1 MPYCVN
7 CGVELNNAA
16 KRCPLCGVRVV
27 LPPSLRS
34 NTARVPRPQ
43 QRDVAEGAFNKSLWI
58 QVVSVLM
65 AMPALVCVVINAA
78 SGEGLSWSLYVV
90 AGLGTVWVWCISPF
104 LYHRNI
110 VPLWITTDALA
121 LIGLLY
127 VIDALS
133 PSPGWFTPLALPI
146 ALTHSVF
153 TLLIVTLA
161 RRRILRELHIVA
173 ATLLALCVLGV
184 VVESAVD
191 LYLTQPLRL
200 QWSLLVLVLC
210 APLAVVAILLQRRT
224 AFVEAMR
231 IWLRM

>member
-7 CGVELNNAA
+7 CGVELTNGA

-34 NTARVPRPQ
+34 NAARVPRPQ
-43 QRDVAEGAFNKSLWI
+43 QQDIAEGTFRKSLWI
-58 QVVSVLM
+58 HVVSVLM
-65 AMPALVCVVINAA
+65 AIPALICVVINAA
-78 SGEGLSWSLYVV
+78 FGEGLTWSLYVV

-110 VPLWITTDALA
+110 VPLWIATDAAA

-133 PSPGWFTPLALPI
+133 PSPGWFAPLALPI
-146 ALTHSVF
+146 ALTQSVL
-153 TLLIVTLA
+153 TLLIVTFA
-161 RRRILRELHIVA
+161 RRRILRDLHIVA
-173 ATLLALCVLGV
+173 ATLLALGGLCV
-184 VVESAVD
+184 VVEGAVD
-191 LYLTQPLRL
+191 LYLTQVLRL

-210 APLAVVAILLQRRT
+210 APLAIVAILLQRRS
-224 AFVEAMR
+224 AFVEDMK

>member
-7 CGVELNNAA
+7 CGVELNQSA

-34 NTARVPRPQ
+34 NAARVPRPQ
-43 QRDVAEGAFNKSLWI
+43 QHDIAEGTFNKSLWI

-65 AMPALVCVVINAA
+65 AIPALICIVINAA
-78 SGEGLSWSLYVV
+78 FGEGLTWSLYVV
-90 AGLGTVWVWCISPF
+90 AGLGTVWIWCISPF
-104 LYHRNI
+104 LHRRNI
-110 VPLWITTDALA
+110 VQLWITTDAIA
-121 LIGLLY
+121 LVGLLY

-161 RRRILRELHIVA
+161 RSRILRELHIVA
-173 ATLLALCVLGV
+173 ATLLALCVLCV
-184 VVESAVD
+184 VVESVVD
-191 LYLTQPLRL
+191 LYLTQALRL
-200 QWSLLVLVLC
+200 QWSLLVVVLC
-210 APLAVVAILLQRRT
+210 APLAIVAVLLQRRT
-224 AFVEAMR
+224 AFVEDMK